1 VLGNARLYDFV
12 QTLAGRFVTAR
23 RLRMLLGATRG
34 QIVLD
39 LGAGTGSLATLLPA
53 GATYWGLD
61 NDALKVERLAAK
73 VPEARVLQRSALDTG
88 LDDDAA
94 DVTVCVDVTHHL
106 EEREL
111 PRLVAEMARV
121 TRERLVFVDALRARR
136 FAIGRLLWRI
146 DRGSHPRTAEAL
158 LAALGER
165 FELTK
170 VERYRFW
177 HHYMLCVARPRTPA
191 GRP

>member
-1 VLGNARLYDFV
+1 MLGNARLYDLV
-12 QTLAGRFVTAR
+12 QLLAGRFVTTR
-23 RLRMLLGATRG
+23 RLKAQLAATRG
-34 QIVLD
+34 QVVLD
-39 LGAGTGSLATLLPA
+39 LGAGTGSLAALLPA

-73 VPEARVLQRSALDTG
+73 VPDARVMQRSALDTG

-111 PRLVAEMARV
+111 PQLVAEMARV

-146 DRGSHPRTAEAL
+146 DRGSHPRTSEAL
-158 LAALGER
+158 LAALGEH

-170 VERYRFW
+170 VERYRAL
-177 HHYMLCVARPRTPA
+177 HRYMLCVARPRSTS
-191 GRP
+191 